1 VVRTLVAT
9 DNHVKV
15 RIVKRPAET
24 LDGVELNKYAP
35 GVVYDV
41 SRQLAEY
48 LVLQGFAK
56 FEMRRTSRPTLRA
69 KGDRR
74 TPKPSA
80 D

>member
-1 VVRTLVAT
+1 M
-9 DNHVKV
+9 KV
-15 RIVKRPAET
+15 RIVKRPVEV

-35 GVVYDV
+35 GLVYDV
-41 SRQLAEY
+41 SRELAEY

-56 FEMRRTSRPTLRA
+56 FEMRRTSRPTLKA

-74 TPKPSA
+74 TPKPSP